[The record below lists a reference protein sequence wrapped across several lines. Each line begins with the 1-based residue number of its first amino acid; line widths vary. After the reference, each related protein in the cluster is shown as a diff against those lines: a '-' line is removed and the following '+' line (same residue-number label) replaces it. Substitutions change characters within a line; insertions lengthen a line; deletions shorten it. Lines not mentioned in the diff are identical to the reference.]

1 MKLQPD
7 RMDVQAVT
15 GYGAGWIAINGEKF
29 QRSLIISSKGDR
41 FDWPCQHPREL
52 TNAHFEPLAQL
63 GVEMLI
69 FGSGHRLQF
78 PPPDCLQ
85 SLMRIGLGIETMD
98 TQAACRT
105 YNILAGEGR
114 HVAAA
119 LIVGL
124 AD

>member
-15 GYGAGWIAINGEKF
+15 GYGAGWIAINGEKVHH
-29 QRSLIISSKGDR
+29 SLIISSKGDR
-41 FDWPCQHPREL
+41 LDWPCQHPSDL
-52 TNAHFEPLAQL
+52 TQAHFEGLAQL

-69 FGSGHRLQF
+69 FGSGLRLQF
-78 PPPDCLQ
+78 PPSECLQ
-85 SLMRIGLGIETMD
+85 SLMHAGLGVETMD

-105 YNILAGEGR
+105 YSILAGEGR

-119 LIVGL
+119 LIIEPV
-124 AD
+124 A